1 LVGRKLKVIKMSIFE
16 RYKQEIRPEFAS
28 QLMPELKEDY
38 LKNNPYKWK
47 KGRIALW
54 EVTRARI
61 EDLTHQS
68 RNILF

>member
-16 RYKQEIRPEFAS
+16 RYKQEISPEFAS
-28 QLMPELKEDY
+28 QLMLELSKDY
-38 LKNNPYKWK
+38 LKNNPCKWK